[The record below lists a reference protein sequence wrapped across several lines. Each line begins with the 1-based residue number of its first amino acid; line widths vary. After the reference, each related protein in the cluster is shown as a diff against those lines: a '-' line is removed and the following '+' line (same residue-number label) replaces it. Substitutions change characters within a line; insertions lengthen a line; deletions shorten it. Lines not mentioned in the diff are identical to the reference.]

1 MFKDVHIY
9 RVDIGDVEEVIA
21 FANNYLDSS
30 PHALGIFYGTR
41 RNTCY
46 TYLIDFYQSLKPF
59 GKELIFKSNNIRPI
73 NIKVHKREHFHIEE
87 SKLPYYNA
95 NSLIIRINDKFA
107 ESMKNYKLERKDIVN
122 SLIRKY

>member
-1 MFKDVHIY
+1 MYIY
-9 RVDIGDVEEVIA
+9 RVDIEDGEEVIT
-21 FANNYLDSS
+21 FVENYLDLS
-30 PHALGIFYGTR
+30 PHALGIFYNTQ
-41 RNTCY
+41 RNSYY

-87 SKLPYYNA
+87 SKFPYYNA
-95 NSLIIRINDKFA
+95 NFLLIRINDKFA
-107 ESMKNYKLERKDIVN
+107 ESMKNYKLEREDIVN

>member
-9 RVDIGDVEEVIA
+9 RIDIGDVEEVIA
-21 FANNYLDSS
+21 FAENYLDSS
-30 PHALGIFYGTR
+30 PHALGIFYGTQ
-41 RNTCY
+41 RNAYY

-87 SKLPYYNA
+87 SKFPYYNV
-95 NSLIIRINDKFA
+95 NLIIRINDKFV
-107 ESMKNYKLERKDIVN
+107 ESMKSYKLEIKDVVN